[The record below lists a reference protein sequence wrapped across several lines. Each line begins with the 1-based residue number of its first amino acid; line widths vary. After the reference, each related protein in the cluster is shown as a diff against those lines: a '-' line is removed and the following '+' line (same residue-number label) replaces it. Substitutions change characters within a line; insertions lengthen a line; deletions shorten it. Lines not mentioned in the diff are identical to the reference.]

1 MVWFKV
7 PCFPFLKH
15 SVAGTECA
23 PFAGPNQT
31 FNASACAVLEVYNSW
46 CGPCKPCKELCKRL
60 YFDNADRG
68 LKFYTID
75 ATVLSKTP
83 QYTGKPHSGSCKP
96 LVIFYKDGAEVE
108 GKRIEGVNY
117 PELLDTVNSLLDA

>member
-1 MVWFKV
+1 MAFQIDLSSPEMFQSELIEQRGLV
-7 PCFPFLKH
+7 
-15 SVAGTECA
+15 
-23 PFAGPNQT
+23 Q
-31 FNASACAVLEVYNSW
+31 VLEVYNSW

-60 YFDNADRG
+60 YFDNADKG

-75 ATVLSKTP
+75 AAVLAQTP

-96 LVIFYKDGAEVE
+96 LVVFYKEGAEVE
-108 GKRIEGVNY
+108 GKRIDGVNY